1 MEHSTGKR
9 TEKEIAQ
16 KTLRKRGQK
25 YNYIQ
30 KQCPQVRQNIKMPE

>member
-1 MEHSTGKR
+1 MEHSTDKR

-16 KTLRKRGQK
+16 KTLRKRRQK

-30 KQCPQVRQNIKMPE
+30 KQMTEGASAY